1 VNNSL
6 PILSGGQHD
15 VHGEHQTGGDPNMS
29 FLKKLLVVTVALGAY
44 VGLMTLFPPEKEEVA
59 AEPEKVR
66 PKMSEEELAT
76 FLSMDPIQTRR
87 YINADGESCPL
98 VTNRLFTIF
107 PDTKNPVWIVSCSDG
122 SRYYVFWSGSL
133 RVLDAP

>member
-6 PILSGGQHD
+6 PILVVGSTVFMVNIKQ
-15 VHGEHQTGGDPNMS
+15 EDPNMS

-44 VGLMTLFPPEKEEVA
+44 VGLMTLFPPEEEIA
-59 AEPEKVR
+59 AEPQKVR
-66 PKMSEEELAT
+66 AKMSEEELAT
-76 FLSMDPIQTRR
+76 FLSMNTLQARR

-107 PDTKNPVWIVSCSDG
+107 PDTKEPVWVVSCSDG
-122 SRYYVFWSGSL
+122 SRYYVFWSDSRL
-133 RVLDAP
+133 VVADAP